1 MSEPIYLKSAE
12 YREAYKVY
20 LEFNTGEAGEV
31 DLKDLIFKYKKA
43 EPLRDPSAFAQFYL
57 DSWPTLAW
65 KCGFDIAPESLHR
78 RYLETLPAHAEN
90 A

>member
-1 MSEPIYLKSAE
+1 MSEAVYLTKAV
-12 YREAYKVY
+12 YRGDLIVY

-31 DLKDLIFKYKKA
+31 DLQDIIYKYNDA
-43 EPLRDPSAFAQFYL
+43 ESLRDPAKFSQFYL

-65 KCGFDIAPESLHR
+65 ECGFDIAPESLYR
-78 RYLETLPAHAEN
+78 RLLEKRLDKVEN